1 MNHLARHMSIMNSVY
16 LLAII
21 ATPIDHAHCR
31 PCVFSAHVHK
41 LPGIDCQTYVYTAA
55 LRPVIL
61 SYPPTVPLFHHCAR
75 FFTAFLGTNLPL
87 DLIIFSYFYQI
98 CKNVPLLDQKSRFF
112 KDFVPLF
119 ASGRLVGM
127 YYDHTCMQG
136 KCQVHVGYVLCRA
149 LVVKASKDIIHINFC
164 AMQAY

>member
-31 PCVFSAHVHK
+31 LCVFSAHVHK

-61 SYPPTVPLFHHCAR
+61 SYPPTVPLLEEQSR
-75 FFTAFLGTNLPL
+75 FLAQNLPL
-87 DLIIFSYFYQI
+87 
-98 CKNVPLLDQKSRFF
+98 SRFF
-112 KDFVPLF
+112 ITVPAF
-119 ASGRLVGM
+119 YCFFG
-127 YYDHTCMQG
+127 H
-136 KCQVHVGYVLCRA
+136 
-149 LVVKASKDIIHINFC
+149 
-164 AMQAY
+164 

>member
-1 MNHLARHMSIMNSVY
+1 MCLFCSCAQVAWYRLSDVRIHHSSQTSH
-16 LLAII
+16 II
-21 ATPIDHAHCR
+21 ISSNCPAFR
-31 PCVFSAHVHK
+31 
-41 LPGIDCQTYVYTAA
+41 G
-55 LRPVIL
+55 
-61 SYPPTVPLFHHCAR
+61 TVPSFGPKFASLPLFHHCAR

-149 LVVKASKDIIHINFC
+149 LVVKASKDIIHILC
-164 AMQAY
+164 HAGILRW